1 MYENIY
7 RYISVLIKYIYK
19 MKKLLFLLTLLIG
32 FNGYSQNEG
41 EIVESK
47 LVCKTVDEFTD
58 KVTVSSVGM
67 MLGYE
72 DDGDMKSEGMLGMLF
87 LNEKKGKILPST
99 FYLKVLGIKGC
110 VEENSTLDVIFEN
123 GSKTQL
129 VNWKDFDCE
138 GKNYFSIKGKE
149 ELFKNNKIKGVKY
162 TNKRNYDTMI
172 VKKNMDEDTSSY
184 LMNLLVELDK
194 INNGELSVGICK
206 E

>member
-72 DDGDMKSEGMLGMLF
+72 DDGDMKSEGMLWMLF
-87 LNEKKGKILPST
+87 LNEEKGKIT
-99 FYLKVLGIKGC
+99 FNVGNN
-110 VEENSTLDVIFEN
+110 VPETL
-123 GSKTQL
+123 
-129 VNWKDFDCE
+129 
-138 GKNYFSIKGKE
+138 Y
-149 ELFKNNKIKGVKY
+149 
-162 TNKRNYDTMI
+162 
-172 VKKNMDEDTSSY
+172 
-184 LMNLLVELDK
+184 
-194 INNGELSVGICK
+194 
-206 E
+206 

>member
-1 MYENIY
+1 
-7 RYISVLIKYIYK
+7 
-19 MKKLLFLLTLLIG
+19 MKKLLFSLTLLIG

-41 EIVESK
+41 EIVQSK
-47 LVCKTVDEFTD
+47 LVCKNVDEFTD
-58 KVTVSSVGM
+58 KVTVRSVGG

-72 DDGDMKSEGMLGMLF
+72 DDGNMKSEGMLGMLF
-87 LNEKKGKILPST
+87 LNEEKGKILPST
-99 FYLKVLGIKGC
+99 FYLQVLGIKGC
-110 VEENSTLDVIFEN
+110 VEENSTLDVIFED
-123 GSKTQL
+123 GLKTQL

-172 VKKNMDEDTSSY
+172 VKKNIDEDNSSY
-184 LMNLLVELDK
+184 LMNILVELDK

>member
-1 MYENIY
+1 
-7 RYISVLIKYIYK
+7 
-19 MKKLLFLLTLLIG
+19 MKKLFFLLTLLIG
-32 FNGYSQNEG
+32 FSGYSQNEG

-47 LVCKTVDEFTD
+47 LVCKTVDEFDD
-58 KVTVSSVGM
+58 KVTVSSVETM
-67 MLGYE
+67 IGYE
-72 DDGDMKSEGMLGMLF
+72 DGGDMRSEGMIGMLF
-87 LNEKKGKILPST
+87 LKEEKGKILPST

-110 VEENSTLDVIFEN
+110 VDEDSTLDVIFEN
-123 GSKTQL
+123 GEKIQL

-149 ELFKNNKIKGVKY
+149 NLFKSSKIKGMKY

-172 VKKNMDEDTSSY
+172 VKQNLDDNTSSY
-184 LMNLLVELDK
+184 LMNLLMELDK